1 MEIKEVT
8 TMGET
13 FTRPGP
19 VREAPVG
26 DDEAGA
32 DVAEIGLRDLARYE
46 GIERAAR
53 EVLATW
59 DRVLPE
65 GVGIAFFGTLID
77 LRLSLDPVPA
87 DPFDPAA

>member
-13 FTRPGP
+13 FTLPGP

-46 GIERAAR
+46 AIERAAR
-53 EVLATW
+53 ALVAGAQVDWDELVL
-59 DRVLPE
+59 
-65 GVGIAFFGTLID
+65 D